1 MHRLPVTAARS
12 LAAVALA
19 LVAASCS
26 DDPEPTESGAP
37 AAVVGDAAT
46 TTAPASDT
54 TGATVPA
61 PDGLPDFYATPDPV
75 PDLEPGTLL
84 AAEPI
89 ELDGLG
95 GRAYR
100 IMYVSESL
108 AGDPIAVT
116 GLAAVPE
123 GDAPEGGFPVV
134 AWAHG
139 TTGIA
144 DVCAPSL
151 EPEGA
156 LGIGNALLEAGY
168 AIAATDYEG
177 LGTPGRHPYIVGESE
192 GRGVLDSV
200 RAARQL
206 DGAELSTRYL
216 VWGHS
221 QGGHAALYAQH
232 LAASWAPEL
241 ELVGTV
247 AGAPPSQF
255 ELLNTALQASPFKH
269 YLLMVAAG
277 FNAAYGDEGAPLE
290 EVLTPAG
297 VEMVATVDE
306 GCDAVAQAI
315 QGVDTS
321 TLIGADPAS
330 IPAWLEALHAND
342 PGLFEE
348 PSDAPLLV
356 IHGGNDEQ
364 IPVIASSLMFDQ
376 LCAIGQDQ
384 TRWVYPGQSH
394 SGVVATSLD
403 DMLTWIENRFAD
415 GPSPD
420 PYEPTGQADVQ
431 VQRCPEG

>member
-1 MHRLPVTAARS
+1 VTLSGTGRRRFAV
-12 LAAVALA
+12 VALA
-19 LVAASCS
+19 LATASCS
-26 DDPEPTESGAP
+26 ETQEATESGVG
-37 AAVVGDAAT
+37 AAAGDTT
-46 TTAPASDT
+46 TTAPADT
-54 TGATVPA
+54 TGATIPA
-61 PDGLPDFYATPDPV
+61 PEGLPEFYATPDPV
-75 PDLEPGTLL
+75 PDVDPGTLL

-89 ELDGLG
+89 ELEGLG
-95 GRAYR
+95 GAAYR
-100 IMYVSESL
+100 IMYVSESV

-151 EPEGA
+151 DPEGSLA
-156 LGIGNALLEAGY
+156 VANELLDAGY

-192 GRGVLDSV
+192 GRGVIDSV
-200 RAARQL
+200 RAARQI
-206 DGAELSTRYL
+206 DGAALSSRYL

-221 QGGHAALYAQH
+221 QGGHAALFAQH
-232 LAASWAPEL
+232 LAATWAPEL

-255 ELLNTALQASPFKH
+255 ELLNAALQASPYKH

-277 FNAAYGDEGAPLE
+277 FNAAYGDAGAPLD

-297 VEMVATVDE
+297 VAMVDTVDE
-306 GCDAVAQAI
+306 GCDAVAEAMA
-315 QGVDTS
+315 GVDTA
-321 TLIGADPAS
+321 TLIGADPATL
-330 IPAWLEALHAND
+330 PTWLEALHAND

-348 PSDAPLLV
+348 PSEAPLLV
-356 IHGGNDEQ
+356 IHGGSDEQ
-364 IPVIASSLMFDQ
+364 IPVVASSLMFDQ

-384 TRWVYPGQSH
+384 TRWVYPGATH
-394 SGVVATSLD
+394 SGVIAPSLD
-403 DMLTWIENRFAD
+403 DMLTWIGNRFAG

-420 PYEPTGQADVQ
+420 PLTPTGQADVE

>member
-1 MHRLPVTAARS
+1 MHRRRATATPV
-12 LAAVALA
+12 LAALVLALA
-19 LVAASCS
+19 AASCS
-26 DDPEPTESGAP
+26 ADPEPTESGA
-37 AAVVGDAAT
+37 AAVVDDAST
-46 TTAPASDT
+46 TTAPVAT
-54 TGATVPA
+54 TGATIPA

-75 PDLEPGTLL
+75 PDVDPGTLL
-84 AAEPI
+84 ASESI
-89 ELDGLG
+89 EIDGLSG
-95 GRAYR
+95 TAHR
-100 IMYVSESL
+100 IMYASESV

-123 GDAPEGGFPVV
+123 GEAPAGGFPVV

-151 EPEGA
+151 EPGGFLTLA
-156 LGIGNALLEAGY
+156 NALLDAGY

-192 GRGVLDSV
+192 GRGVIDSV

-206 DGAELSTRYL
+206 DGADLSTRYA

-221 QGGHAALYAQH
+221 QGGHAALFAQH
-232 LAASWAPEL
+232 LAATWAPDL

-255 ELLNTALQASPFKH
+255 ELLNAALQSSPFKH

-277 FNAAYGDEGAPLE
+277 FNAAYGDEGAPLG

-297 VEMVATVDE
+297 VEMVDAVDE
-306 GCDAVAQAI
+306 GCNAVADAME
-315 QGVDTS
+315 GVDTS

-330 IPAWLEALHAND
+330 VPAWLDALHAND

-356 IHGGNDEQ
+356 IHGGSDEQ
-364 IPVIASSLMFDQ
+364 IPVLASARMFDQ

-394 SGVVATSLD
+394 SGVIAPSLP
-403 DMLTWIENRFAD
+403 DMLTWIDNRFA
-415 GPSPD
+415 GEASPD
-420 PYEPTGQADVQ
+420 PLNPTGQADVQ